1 MKIKMLAAVLALFAI
16 TACTANKSQEAEV
29 PAPIVLE
36 DRSHPQ
42 IAIVYGSE
50 AEYHVVKIMDKQM
63 DLTGNLPRVVVRL
76 KNTVSSKVPFEYQ
89 CIWEDEFGAP
99 LITSSAWQRVTL
111 PQNGEKV
118 IVDMGKS
125 VKAKKVTMHVRFP
138 VDVPIWVPTPDPAT
152 MSNQPL

>member
-1 MKIKMLAAVLALFAI
+1 MNVKMLFAVLALFAV
-16 TACTANKSQEAEV
+16 TACTQAQPEAPA
-29 PAPIVLE
+29 PAPIILE

-42 IAIVYGSE
+42 ISIVYGSE

-63 DLTGNLPRVVVRL
+63 DLSGNLPRVVVRL
-76 KNTVSSKVPFEYQ
+76 KNTVPNKVPFEYQ
-89 CIWEDEFGAP
+89 CSWEDEFGAP

-125 VKAKKVTMHVRFP
+125 VKAKKVTIHLRFP
-138 VDVPIWVPTPDPAT
+138 KDVQIWVPAPDPAAV
-152 MSNQPL
+152 SGQPM